1 MFHPFLTSLEAEWPI
16 LEGEGGVV
24 ASEEKGEHM
33 GEGFSQLST
42 VVPCSGL
49 PMAGHWGPSSVFV
62 LGILKDI

>member
-1 MFHPFLTSLEAEWPI
+1 M
-16 LEGEGGVV
+16 

-33 GEGFSQLST
+33 VEGFSQLST

-49 PMAGHWGPSSVFV
+49 PSTGHWDPSSVFV